1 MRDPKQAEALLAI
14 AERDHRALCG
24 MEDPA
29 VFSDEIFGFH
39 VQRAVEKT
47 LKAWL
52 CCLGV
57 PFPRT
62 HDLDELGALLEEA
75 GQTIPEAVAGLLEFT
90 DFAVVFRKRGY
101 DIGSGAV
108 EGACKHIV
116 GKRLKQS
123 GMNWTRPGSSA
134 TLALRI
140 TWLNGQWDRFWQS
153 CPMAA

>member
-1 MRDPKQAEALLAI
+1 MRDPKQAEALLAM

-29 VFSDEIFGFH
+29 IFSDEIFGFH
-39 VQRAVEKT
+39 VQQAVEKT

-90 DFAVVFRKRGY
+90 DFAVIFRYEAFGDMEA
-101 DIGSGAV
+101 DIDRRDAV
-108 EGACKHIV
+108 DKIA
-116 GKRLKQS
+116 RLLQHVRKVI
-123 GMNWTRPGSSA
+123 A
-134 TLALRI
+134 
-140 TWLNGQWDRFWQS
+140 
-153 CPMAA
+153 